1 MKNPASPAGEAG
13 ANLATT
19 KKKRVDASEVQKL
32 KQRANT
38 EKFTRTFYKAFKEEV
53 DAMTRKSRSSRRCY
67 WCLEIMCLQ
76 KRISHGKTIKIGAA
90 EKQGN
95 YAEFR
100 TKLDKATQDMCKK
113 VEGIKNRMEQGAEV
127 FQVRITQRKK
137 AGSKKR
143 HYKQMYSKPMSR

>member
-1 MKNPASPAGEAG
+1 M
-13 ANLATT
+13 
-19 KKKRVDASEVQKL
+19 QKL

-38 EKFTRTFYKAFKEEV
+38 EKFTRASYKAFKEEV

-76 KRISHGKTIKIGAA
+76 KRVRHGKQIKIGAA

-100 TKLDKATQDMCKK
+100 TKLDKVTQEMCTKA
-113 VEGIKNRMEQGAEV
+113 EGVKNRMEQGAEV
-127 FQVRITQRKK
+127 FQVGITQREK
-137 AGSKKR
+137 ADNKE
-143 HYKQMYSKPMSR
+143 